1 VTTGEENPSWDEG
14 RIEDEL
20 SLKLGILVD
29 SRTVGKYMKDC
40 NALGD
45 RLAAME
51 CTFWKTATWRSTTGP
66 RAANRTIAIGRGKLD
81 VFPGGITA
89 ARLRPS
95 C

>member
-1 VTTGEENPSWDEG
+1 MGEENPSWDEG

-45 RLAAME
+45 RLAAMVCFLE
-51 CTFWKTATWRSTTGP
+51 DGDLEIDNGSTSGKSHHRHRPRQTARFS
-66 RAANRTIAIGRGKLD
+66 
-81 VFPGGITA
+81 GGITA
-89 ARLRPS
+89 ARLRP
-95 C
+95 CC